1 MDIRDYRTIR
11 KGVEVYECLKG
22 ILPTKRC
29 IEQVIRYVYDLDSVT
44 DVIELSYQEYIENK
58 KELLSN
64 VDKYNSM
71 KSYKDSCPHTT
82 KVYFESNGDIVK
94 DDYID
99 GMINVDDDLSC
110 EREQY
115 IVFVLTDGIKIADTY
130 YNRGSL
136 VIVRHLPVKS
146 LTMYE
151 KHIAKILNIK

>member
-22 ILPTKRC
+22 ILPTKKC
-29 IEQVIRYVYDLDSVT
+29 IEQVIRYIYDLDFVT
-44 DVIELSYQEYIENK
+44 DVIELSYKEYIENK
-58 KELLSN
+58 KELLSK

-71 KSYKDSCPHTT
+71 TSYKDSCPHTS
-82 KVYFESNGDIVK
+82 KVYFEANGDIVK
-94 DDYID
+94 DSYID
-99 GMINVDDDLSC
+99 KMINVDDDLSC

-115 IVFVLTDGIKIADTY
+115 IVFVLGNDIEISENVYRK
-130 YNRGSL
+130 GSL
-136 VIVRHLPVKS
+136 VIVKHLPVRS

>member
-22 ILPTKRC
+22 ILPTKKC
-29 IEQVIRYVYDLDSVT
+29 IEQVIRYIYDLDFVT
-44 DVIELSYQEYIENK
+44 DVIELSYKEYIENK

-71 KSYKDSCPHTT
+71 KSYKDSCPHTS
-82 KVYFESNGDIVK
+82 KVYFEANGDIVK
-94 DDYID
+94 DSYID
-99 GMINVDDDLSC
+99 KMINVDDDLSC
-110 EREQY
+110 KREQY
-115 IVFVLTDGIKIADTY
+115 IVFVLGNDIEISENVYRK
-130 YNRGSL
+130 GSL
-136 VIVRHLPVKS
+136 VIVKHLPVRS